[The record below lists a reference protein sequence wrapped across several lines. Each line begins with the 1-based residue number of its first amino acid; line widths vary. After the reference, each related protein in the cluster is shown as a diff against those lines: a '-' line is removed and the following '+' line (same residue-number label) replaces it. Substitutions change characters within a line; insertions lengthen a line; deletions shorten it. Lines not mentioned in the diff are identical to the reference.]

1 MAGTASL
8 ALSHGNEARYVD
20 ILGWKKDR
28 IARVFATNET
38 HFDGLKYRASYPGQ
52 TKTLDGRAC
61 VLGDLLAF
69 DVDDKYVFDVDET
82 IELAITYAADYTA
95 PFVIGWDKSGGSG
108 QGLTEVTPPAPDGNK
123 FRTVSVS
130 LDRARFAG
138 QGVQGADFAIGIS
151 KMAQGVAVG
160 SVAVCD
166 VKVERSNTYKPPASF
181 GTFQLTVKDGKTGGL
196 VPARVGLYDSTGRSP
211 LASEKSLML
220 QRYADDLRMLTVN
233 ERTFWPSSNRAAFYV
248 DSNYEGKIP
257 VGTYELVS
265 TRGPEFKVYR
275 GKVEIKKDQTSKV
288 TISLDRYA
296 DMPKEGWYSGDS
308 HIHVTR
314 DEVADQNIWGFVAA
328 EDVHVGNLLE
338 MGNIAN
344 VYFRQPASAWG
355 KASRFERD
363 GHFLVSGQEAPRAA
377 FMGHTVHFNIPKP
390 YHLKTDEYFQYN
402 KVFEEFQRVGGISGF
417 AHLGWSARGGS
428 SARVIRGINLLAP
441 LGLVDFIEV
450 LQGGRLVTEG
460 WYRLLDLGFR
470 VNPAAGTDWPY
481 TDFPGVV
488 RFYVNVKGPLNLDAW
503 FDSFSKGHVF
513 VTNGPL
519 LSFSINGKGMGEELR
534 VKKGTRLDISALAR
548 LNPDVD
554 TLDRMELV
562 VLGDVAETKAAGG
575 KDRVEIKKS
584 ITADKSMWIAV
595 RAHGGRQEASN
606 MTIAHTAPIY
616 VVVDDEP
623 AWDGEELPK
632 IVSEL
637 RSQLQEL
644 LTEPYETP
652 ITGNEPWETR
662 QLLPQQWLLQQPLLR
677 PAVNK
682 ADAAYQKL
690 LDHWGTFHPTRTSA
704 ASSTGMP

>member
-1 MAGTASL
+1 M
-8 ALSHGNEARYVD
+8 N
-20 ILGWKKDR
+20 
-28 IARVFATNET
+28 
-38 HFDGLKYRASYPGQ
+38 
-52 TKTLDGRAC
+52 
-61 VLGDLLAF
+61 GDLLAF
-69 DVDDKYVFDVDET
+69 DVDDSYVFDVDESIDVT
-82 IELAITYAADYTA
+82 LTYAADYTA

-108 QGLTEVTPPAPDGNK
+108 QGLMDVPVAAGQK
-123 FRTVSVS
+123 FRTVKVT

-138 QGVQGADFAIGIS
+138 QGVQGADFALGIT
-151 KMAQGVAVG
+151 KLTQGVASG
-160 SVAVCD
+160 SIAICD
-166 VKVERSNTYKPPASF
+166 VKVERSNTFKQPESF
-181 GTFQLTVKDGKTGGL
+181 GSIQLTVKDAKTGGL
-196 VPARVGLYDSTGRSP
+196 VPARIGLYDSSGRAP
-211 LASEKSLML
+211 LASKQSLML

-233 ERTFWPSSNRAAFYV
+233 ERSFWPSQNRAAFYV
-248 DSNYEGKIP
+248 DSNYEGKVP
-257 VGTYELVS
+257 VGTYELVA
-265 TRGPEFKVYR
+265 TRGPEFKAYR

-288 TISLDRYA
+288 TISLQRYA
-296 DMPKEGWYSGDS
+296 DMPASGWYSGDS

-314 DEVADQNIWGFVAA
+314 DEVADPQIWGFVAA

-344 VYFRQPASAWG
+344 VYFKQPAAAWG

-377 FMGHTVHFNIPKP
+377 FMGHTVHFNIPHP
-390 YHLKTDEYFQYN
+390 YHLKKEEYFQYS
-402 KVFEEFQRVGGISGF
+402 KVFEEFEKAGALSGF

-450 LQGGRLVTEG
+450 LQGGRLVTDA
-460 WYRLLDLGFR
+460 WYRLLNLGIR

-481 TDFPGVV
+481 TDFPGTV

-503 FDSFSKGHVF
+503 FGSFAAGHVF

-519 LSFSINGKGMGEELR
+519 LEFSINGKGVGEELR
-534 VKKGTRLDISALAR
+534 VKRGTKLKVAASAK

-554 TLDRMELV
+554 SLDRLELA
-562 VLGDVAETKAAGG
+562 VLGDVADTRSAAG
-575 KDRVEIKKS
+575 KVRVDMTTEI
-584 ITADKSMWIAV
+584 IADHSMWIAV
-595 RAHGGRQEASN
+595 RAHGGRQDAAN

-623 AWDGEELPK
+623 AWNSEKLPS
-632 IVSEL
+632 IVAEL
-637 RSQLQEL
+637 RGQLQEL

-662 QLLPQQWLLQQPLLR
+662 ELLPQQWLLQQPMLR

-690 LDHWGTFHPTRTSA
+690 LDHWGTFAKPSPATTSTR
-704 ASSTGMP
+704 